1 MNDFDTVNMN
11 KAQKTVYYLREYGFH
26 YTMRRAMKKLGFKV
40 DEDSEYM
47 TWVRKQQCSTKELEL
62 QSKEKFPFMPKVTV
76 YVEGCGEQAADAG
89 FTKAAFKKQSY
100 RVAKVKVAL
109 EQMSLDH
116 LLNED
121 DADVFVFAAAGTKP
135 RNQYIY
141 DCVKAMNEDVKLLY
155 AGEGKEDT
163 FRPLLVYTDED
174 RVTPD
179 GKRYVKPYFKP
190 DMSLELLCNFQYV
203 GGMFTVRRELLEQ
216 FRNTDVEVFGNG
228 WYDLLFYCFEHT
240 EKIAHIQEV
249 LFSRRGADT
258 TRFGRSEDRGQKRYI
273 ERHLKRIGVDAVV
286 ENSEVPGFYH
296 VKYQI
301 KGNPLLSIII
311 PNKDHID
318 ILDQCIQ
325 SLLHHNNYQNFEII
339 IAENNS
345 TEPETFEYYEK
356 IKKVDNRINIVY
368 WKKEF
373 NYSAINNFA
382 AEFAAG
388 ELRCF

>member
-155 AGEGKEDT
+155 AG
-163 FRPLLVYTDED
+163 
-174 RVTPD
+174 
-179 GKRYVKPYFKP
+179 
-190 DMSLELLCNFQYV
+190 
-203 GGMFTVRRELLEQ
+203 
-216 FRNTDVEVFGNG
+216 
-228 WYDLLFYCFEHT
+228 
-240 EKIAHIQEV
+240 
-249 LFSRRGADT
+249 
-258 TRFGRSEDRGQKRYI
+258 
-273 ERHLKRIGVDAVV
+273 
-286 ENSEVPGFYH
+286 
-296 VKYQI
+296 
-301 KGNPLLSIII
+301 
-311 PNKDHID
+311 
-318 ILDQCIQ
+318 
-325 SLLHHNNYQNFEII
+325 
-339 IAENNS
+339 
-345 TEPETFEYYEK
+345 
-356 IKKVDNRINIVY
+356 
-368 WKKEF
+368 
-373 NYSAINNFA
+373 
-382 AEFAAG
+382 
-388 ELRCF
+388 